1 MDLKAL
7 FKKFDPD
14 NRGWLSIVKFK
25 YLMHHE
31 LGMTVKEVEMLVEYF
46 RDEKEDKVIF
56 MILFLR

>member
-56 MILFLR
+56 IIIF